1 MQAMSKK
8 ILVILGHPQKES
20 LCGSLAEVYAAGAI
34 AAGGEVRTLAL
45 GDLAFDLLIC
55 DRASVKGGG
64 KQTDRRETKLRRL
77 CFAPLTRVSKWYN

>member
-1 MQAMSKK
+1 MSKK

-20 LCGSLAEVYAAGAI
+20 LCGSLAEVY